1 MSETDDDDEEE
12 EEEQEEEE
20 EASSRSG
27 GAGQVLQC
35 GNTATQASK
44 NYSEASPSCHK
55 DGVTNSPKTPPKKRP
70 PCEYGSSCYRKNPL
84 HLKEFYHPPLEGGE
98 KETVHKRNKEC
109 TPGTAGPP
117 KKRLK
122 ESVPVGTSQK
132 ISSSKLPFPA
142 RLSASEPFNFFL
154 NKTFSI
160 KETQEDPL
168 ALVFPDL
175 LNPQLGELVESA
187 QLNFMVDLEFLME
200 NYKAGQA
207 HTKPLLV
214 MYGEMEGDPK
224 AHSSVVCN
232 KVKISFQYGTHHT
245 KIMLFQYKT
254 GCRVVVHTAN
264 LVPDDWYE
272 KTQGYWVSPVFPEL
286 ENGRE
291 SLLDGES
298 PTRFKRDLVD
308 YLLAYKV
315 PDLTRWAN
323 LVKKYDFSNCNA
335 VFVGSVPGY
344 HRGES
349 KDRWGHMKVRRV
361 MKQHASSWKSSLPIL
376 FQCSSI
382 GSLGKDARSWMSGEL
397 GMSLTGVPGV
407 CASAP
412 MVNLVYPSEDDICNS
427 SQGWMGG
434 SCLPYNSATHEK
446 QPWLMQHL
454 HLWRSDKRHRTK
466 AMPHIKCY
474 TRVNMNCS
482 AAQFFL
488 LTSANLSKAAWGT
501 LQIQNS
507 QLFIRSYEAGVL
519 LLPKFVNDNTEFE
532 LGSPSSP
539 SCLSL
544 PYDVPLRPYP
554 DGATPWFMNTRKK
567 RSDIFGR
574 TYP

>member
-1 MSETDDDDEEE
+1 
-12 EEEQEEEE
+12 
-20 EASSRSG
+20 
-27 GAGQVLQC
+27 
-35 GNTATQASK
+35 
-44 NYSEASPSCHK
+44 
-55 DGVTNSPKTPPKKRP
+55 
-70 PCEYGSSCYRKNPL
+70 
-84 HLKEFYHPPLEGGE
+84 
-98 KETVHKRNKEC
+98 
-109 TPGTAGPP
+109 
-117 KKRLK
+117 
-122 ESVPVGTSQK
+122 
-132 ISSSKLPFPA
+132 
-142 RLSASEPFNFFL
+142 
-154 NKTFSI
+154 
-160 KETQEDPL
+160 
-168 ALVFPDL
+168 
-175 LNPQLGELVESA
+175 
-187 QLNFMVDLEFLME
+187 MVDLEFLME

-272 KTQGYWVSPVFPEL
+272 KTQG
-286 ENGRE
+286 
-291 SLLDGES
+291 
-298 PTRFKRDLVD
+298 
-308 YLLAYKV
+308 
-315 PDLTRWAN
+315 
-323 LVKKYDFSNCNA
+323 A

-382 GSLGKDARSWMSGEL
+382 
-397 GMSLTGVPGV
+397 
-407 CASAP
+407 
-412 MVNLVYPSEDDICNS
+412 
-427 SQGWMGG
+427 
-434 SCLPYNSATHEK
+434 
-446 QPWLMQHL
+446 
-454 HLWRSDKRHRTK
+454 
-466 AMPHIKCY
+466 
-474 TRVNMNCS
+474 
-482 AAQFFL
+482 AQFFL